1 MGSHWL
7 WGIAWRLGYTLFGP
21 YEKLMHINDSQILI
35 LEYFGILRLVYEC
48 SNLGTVI

>member
-21 YEKLMHINDSQILI
+21 YEKLMHVNDSQVLAF
-35 LEYFGILRLVYEC
+35 EYFGILRLVYEC